1 MVSVGGETSRSEL
14 QSFVPAFVETLM
26 TLTLVWLEG
35 RSYRNLDRGSCHAP
49 HVGQATTTRR
59 FINAIL
65 AYAQG
70 LSRDT
75 ELTKARCGQD
85 IAVVAAFARGLVSCG
100 S

>member
-14 QSFVPAFVETLM
+14 QSFVPASVETLK

-35 RSYRNLDRGSCHAP
+35 RSYRSVDRGSCHAP
-49 HVGQATTTRR
+49 HVGPTTTTRR
-59 FINAIL
+59 FTDAIL

-75 ELTKARCGQD
+75 ELTG
-85 IAVVAAFARGLVSCG
+85 
-100 S
+100 